1 MACHYIYQEQTA
13 FSAYTW
19 FAQKWTYYKYFYTQV
34 ADSWPTKGNITLL
47 NVSLRYRREL
57 PNVLNG
63 ISINIAPAQK
73 IGNVIVIHF
82 LVRSMR
88 INAY

>member
-1 MACHYIYQEQTA
+1 MFLFYI
-13 FSAYTW
+13 
-19 FAQKWTYYKYFYTQV
+19 QV

-47 NVSLRYRREL
+47 NVSLKYRREL

-73 IGNVIVIHF
+73 IGNVIVIHL

-88 INAY
+88 INDVNFMVSKY